1 MAGQIPQSFID
12 QLLDTVELTSLIG
25 EDVALKRSGNNYQG
39 KCPFHDDRSPSF
51 SVSPEKQVYHCFGCG
66 ASGNALTYAK
76 EKRGLDFIGAV
87 EMLAKRQGV
96 EVPRED
102 VSPAQERAQKARQRL
117 YDVVQAA
124 DEYFQWNL
132 RNAANKAGA
141 IDYLKGRGLS
151 GATAKR
157 FGIGLSPV
165 SGQALR
171 QHLTQSGFNDDEMEK
186 AGLLVRKPGR
196 NYDRFRNRVTFP
208 IRDRRGRTVA
218 FTARVLDDSKPKYLN
233 SSESDIFHKGK
244 VLYGLHEAIT
254 ANRTLER
261 LIVVEGQMD
270 VIALAQ
276 FELPCA
282 VATSGTAITADHLE
296 QLCRLV
302 PQVVFCFDGDKAG
315 KKAGWRALEN
325 ALPMMDGQTEFLF
338 LFLPDGQDPDSLLQA
353 EGTAGY
359 NKQLSQAVALTDFLF
374 DHLCAD
380 LDMQRL
386 DSRARLGGIVAP
398 HLKRMPKG
406 LPKELMLDEL
416 ARRVGT
422 DKTAIRDLVDHA
434 QPAPTE
440 PAPTPVPEPEPE
452 PPAEPIVNDGYDEL
466 MDYAGGDDNEGA
478 DYYADF
484 DPAPAPP
491 GEAPAAVEAKL
502 ELPPIGIN
510 LPAQAKYL
518 QCLYHLPSLAV
529 EPMAWAHEGSWERAI
544 NQVIEAIVDHKIDST
559 AALMGYFSN
568 TDIGRIFA
576 EFTRRDPLIAQ
587 DRLAAQWQDL
597 ENHRDRR
604 SAKLERRGIK
614 ANGSDDASALARLIA
629 ARNAAQTQKKP

>member
-359 NKQLSQAVALTDFLF
+359 HKQLSQAVALTDFLF
-374 DHLCAD
+374 DHLCVD

-434 QPAPTE
+434 QPAPIE
-440 PAPTPVPEPEPE
+440 PAPTPAPESEPE

-466 MDYAGGDDNEGA
+466 MDYAGGDDNERA

-484 DPAPAPP
+484 DTASAPP

-529 EPMAWAHEGSWERAI
+529 EPMAWANEGSWERAI

-614 ANGSDDASALARLIA
+614 ASGSDDASALARLIA

>member
-359 NKQLSQAVALTDFLF
+359 HKQLSQAVALTDFLF
-374 DHLCAD
+374 DHLCVD

-434 QPAPTE
+434 QPAPIE
-440 PAPTPVPEPEPE
+440 PAPTPAPEPEPE

-466 MDYAGGDDNEGA
+466 MDYAGGDDNERA

-484 DPAPAPP
+484 DTASAPP

-529 EPMAWAHEGSWERAI
+529 EPMSWAHEGAWERAI

-614 ANGSDDASALARLIA
+614 ASGSDDASALARLIA

>member
-359 NKQLSQAVALTDFLF
+359 HKQLSQAVALTDFLF
-374 DHLCAD
+374 DHLCVD

-434 QPAPTE
+434 QPAPIE
-440 PAPTPVPEPEPE
+440 PAPTPAPEPEPE
-452 PPAEPIVNDGYDEL
+452 PPAEPVTNDGYDEL
-466 MDYAGGDDNEGA
+466 MNYAGSDDNEGT

-484 DPAPAPP
+484 DPAPMPI
-491 GEAPAAVEAKL
+491 GEAPAAPEAKL

-529 EPMAWAHEGSWERAI
+529 EPMSWAHEGAWERAI

-614 ANGSDDASALARLIA
+614 ASGNDDASALARLIA